1 MDWLYP
7 LSGFV
12 VGAIVGLTGM
22 GGGSL
27 MTPLLILFFGV
38 HPLTA
43 VGTDLL
49 YAAVTKT
56 AGTAIHYQNGNVDWR
71 VAGLLAAGS
80 VPATVLTI
88 WVLSRMPKQS
98 PTTAAII
105 SISIGVALIIAAVAI
120 FFRRRIRD
128 YALARAD
135 RPTRTRYSSPIT
147 VVFGALLGTVVS
159 LCSVGAGALGVAV
172 LFFLYPRLPPVRI
185 VGSDLAHAV
194 PLTLV
199 AGLGHWIIGS
209 VDWHIVGALLLGSL
223 PGIYIGSHLAAY
235 CRSLPAPR
243 PGQYVDAAGPAAHR
257 LMRPLGQAGGFES
270 FRQITSDPC
279 STPSREGSSRWP
291 GSWPVRLLR
300 LLRMEL
306 RAEIARKSGR
316 FVSVMRPGR
325 GVREGVHTRVGAAV
339 RGSRSSPLQCDRRA
353 VCPAR
358 RADRRRPTHRLEG
371 RRQQGIGRGTVG
383 RTTASSDALSQCRS
397 R

>member
-27 MTPLLILFFGV
+27 MTPLLILLFGV

-56 AGTAIHYQNGNVDWR
+56 AGTAIHSKNGNVDWR

-98 PTTAAII
+98 PTTTATI
-105 SISIGVALIIAAVAI
+105 SVSIGMALIIGAVAI

-135 RPTRTRYSSPIT
+135 NPTRTRYSGPIT
-147 VVFGALLGTVVS
+147 VVFGALLGVVVS
-159 LCSVGAGALGVAV
+159 VCSVGAGALGVAV

-209 VDWHIVGALLLGSL
+209 VASATRHACCCPRCQRTSSASWSKTSAIRASKALRPRCDRSTLGLRTLVRMPCELVGET
-223 PGIYIGSHLAAY
+223 
-235 CRSLPAPR
+235 
-243 PGQYVDAAGPAAHR
+243 R
-257 LMRPLGQAGGFES
+257 L
-270 FRQITSDPC
+270 
-279 STPSREGSSRWP
+279 
-291 GSWPVRLLR
+291 
-300 LLRMEL
+300 
-306 RAEIARKSGR
+306 
-316 FVSVMRPGR
+316 
-325 GVREGVHTRVGAAV
+325 
-339 RGSRSSPLQCDRRA
+339 GSRSDPESSALR
-353 VCPAR
+353 
-358 RADRRRPTHRLEG
+358 EG
-371 RRQQGIGRGTVG
+371 
-383 RTTASSDALSQCRS
+383 A
-397 R
+397 

>member
-27 MTPLLILFFGV
+27 MTPLLILLFGV

-56 AGTAIHYQNGNVDWR
+56 AGTAIHSKNGNVDWR

-105 SISIGVALIIAAVAI
+105 SMSIGVALIIAAVAI

-135 RPTRTRYSSPIT
+135 KPTRTRYSRPIT
-147 VVFGALLGTVVS
+147 IIFGALLGMVVS

-172 LFFLYPRLPPVRI
+172 LFFLYARLPPVRI
-185 VGSDLAHAV
+185 VAPILPTRCPSPLWLASATGSSAAWIGTLSGFYCSV
-194 PLTLV
+194 PCQ
-199 AGLGHWIIGS
+199 GS
-209 VDWHIVGALLLGSL
+209 T
-223 PGIYIGSHLAAY
+223 LAAIL
-235 CRSLPAPR
+235 RPTLPIASCS
-243 PGQYVDAAGPAAHR
+243 
-257 LMRPLGQAGGFES
+257 QA
-270 FRQITSDPC
+270 
-279 STPSREGSSRWP
+279 
-291 GSWPVRLLR
+291 WPV
-300 LLRMEL
+300 
-306 RAEIARKSGR
+306 
-316 FVSVMRPGR
+316 
-325 GVREGVHTRVGAAV
+325 
-339 RGSRSSPLQCDRRA
+339 C
-353 VCPAR
+353 
-358 RADRRRPTHRLEG
+358 
-371 RRQQGIGRGTVG
+371 
-383 RTTASSDALSQCRS
+383 
-397 R
+397 